1 VTFGEPVIDDCG
13 RFPER
18 PPSEVEWEELLV
30 KYEIAPRALAVAVS
44 DVEDAE
50 AGPAIEAA
58 LRRLLGAEHR
68 ASLLLA
74 AMRDGRPVE
83 DRAADGGPDGVRA
96 VAEAFARLRERNF
109 NAVQRRGIDV
119 WEWAVEEGGTRVTP
133 YRLILASVAR
143 DGRVLAMVRDLARG
157 ARA

>member
-1 VTFGEPVIDDCG
+1 MSQDDLVPDDLD

-50 AGPAIEAA
+50 AGPAIEDA
-58 LRRLLGAEHR
+58 LRTLLGAEHR
-68 ASLLLA
+68 ASLLFA
-74 AMRDGRPVE
+74 AMREGRPVE
-83 DRAADGGPDGVRA
+83 DRATGPGLDGVRA
-96 VAEAFARLRERNF
+96 MADAFAQLRERNF

-119 WEWAVEEGGTRVTP
+119 WEWAAEEGGARVTP

-143 DGRVLAMVRDLARG
+143 DGEALAMVRELARG